1 MWHFRH
7 LPLLDKMR
15 AVTMLTTSIA
25 LFVAG
30 LILLGFESHSFYQY
44 RVKDLSTLGEV
55 VGSNTSAAI
64 IFHDEKSVEET
75 LAGLSAKEYITAAA
89 VYRADGTVLATYSRN
104 HAPNFRAPASSAE
117 SHTFSNSRI
126 HLFQKVRYHDAV
138 IGSIY
143 LESDLSELY
152 ARLVQY
158 VVVLTVVL
166 LASLLFASLFAG
178 RFHSAVT
185 RPIQELAWLA
195 KLVSLDRNYSLR
207 AKKQSDDEIGHLVD
221 GFNQMLT
228 QIEHHKADLQKAH
241 GQLERRVEART
252 AELQSEVAE
261 RALAESR
268 LAERTAYL
276 NALIQNTPLGI
287 VAVNAVGKATI
298 CNPAFE
304 LLFGYRQEEVI
315 GLFLDD
321 LICGE
326 EEISAA
332 QDLTRR
338 GMLGERVHGTARRR
352 RKDGTPLEV
361 EFYGVPLLL
370 DGKLMGT
377 IGIYVDIAE
386 RLRAQEA
393 LELSEARRVA
403 FQKASMDGIL
413 GVDDEGLITEFNPA
427 METILDC
434 PNEKAL
440 GRPFEQVLFS
450 PGMQPLIRADFDC
463 YAKEGI
469 SQFVGR
475 HVEVMMA
482 RADGSE
488 VPTDICVTAV
498 ETSASTSF
506 ITLVRDIAG
515 QKAAEEELRRAKE
528 TAEAANQAK
537 SEFLANMS
545 HEIRTPMNGIL
556 GMAELALDTD
566 LAPEQ
571 REYIQMV
578 KSSADSLLRVINDIL
593 DFSKIEAGKMELNP
607 EPFSLRITLSEIL
620 KTLSIRAH
628 KKGIEMLM
636 DVSADVPEKIIG
648 DATRLRQIMINLL
661 GNSIKFTEHGE
672 VGVQVQIASRAE
684 DSAMVH
690 FIVHDTGIGI
700 PAEKLRTIF
709 EPFIQADGSTTRR
722 YGGTGLG
729 LSISMRLVDLMGG
742 RIWAESDA
750 GHGSK
755 FHFTASIGLAKQDP
769 STAQLA
775 LGDVNGTT
783 VLIVDDNEM
792 NRTILTQM
800 LNNWQMV
807 PDTACG
813 GLEALTKLETALSS
827 HHPFPLV
834 LLDSQMPGMDG
845 FAVAEEIRR
854 RPDLAGAIIL
864 MLTSYLAPGD
874 YDRSRSLGI
883 AATLTKPIQQS
894 ELLDVIL
901 NILAKP
907 AATPANPELPPIPS
921 SRSVGGSSRHFLLAE
936 DNVVN
941 RQLAVLLLEKQGH
954 TVEVAVTGRE
964 AVEKLTQ
971 ASFKG
976 FDAVLMDVQMPEMD
990 GLEAT
995 VEIRRLEKQTGT
1007 NVPII
1012 AMTAHAMLGDRE
1024 RCLAAG
1030 MDGYVAKPISLAAL
1044 LSEVE
1049 RVAPAKQ
1056 PGLPLDLAINKGQLK
1071 ERLQGNEELLVELVR
1086 LFLDDAPNQI
1096 REIHSALA
1104 DGDASRLENAAHAL
1118 KGSAA
1123 SLGADPLAAA
1133 ALKLEFRG
1141 RKGQLAGAAD
1151 ECDDLDQKW
1160 ARLKPELAAICHVGT
1175 P

>member
-158 VVVLTVVL
+158 VVVLSVVL

-195 KLVSLDRNYSLR
+195 KLVSLDHNYSLR
-207 AKKQSDDEIGHLVD
+207 AKKKSDDEIGHLVD

-241 GQLERRVEART
+241 GQLERRVTIRT
-252 AELQSEVAE
+252 AELQREVTE
-261 RALAESR
+261 RALAESQ

-304 LLFGYRQEEVI
+304 SLFGYRQEEVI

-332 QDLTRR
+332 KDLTRR
-338 GMLGERVHGTARRR
+338 GMSGERVHGTARRR

-386 RLRAQEA
+386 RRRAQE
-393 LELSEARRVA
+393 
-403 FQKASMDGIL
+403 
-413 GVDDEGLITEFNPA
+413 
-427 METILDC
+427 
-434 PNEKAL
+434 
-440 GRPFEQVLFS
+440 
-450 PGMQPLIRADFDC
+450 
-463 YAKEGI
+463 
-469 SQFVGR
+469 
-475 HVEVMMA
+475 
-482 RADGSE
+482 
-488 VPTDICVTAV
+488 
-498 ETSASTSF
+498 
-506 ITLVRDIAG
+506 
-515 QKAAEEELRRAKE
+515 ELRNAKE

-607 EPFSLRITLSEIL
+607 EPFCLRITLSEIL
-620 KTLSIRAH
+620 KTLSVRAH
-628 KKGIEMLM
+628 KKGIEMLL

-661 GNSIKFTEHGE
+661 GNSIKFTEQGE
-672 VGVQVQIASRAE
+672 VGVQVQIVSRAE
-684 DSAMVH
+684 DSAMLH

-709 EPFIQADGSTTRR
+709 EPFTQADGSTTRR

-769 STAQLA
+769 LQAQLA

-800 LNNWQMV
+800 LNNWQMA

-813 GLEALTKLETALSS
+813 GMEALTKLETALAS

-907 AATPANPELPPIPS
+907 AATPANPELPPVPS
-921 SRSVGGSSRHFLLAE
+921 PRSVSGNSRHFLLAE

-976 FDAVLMDVQMPEMD
+976 FDVVLMDVQMPEMD

-1049 RVAPAKQ
+1049 RVAPAKPLQ
-1056 PGLPLDLAINKGQLK
+1056 LPLDLAINKGQLK